1 MQDDKKDLNIS
12 TEELN
17 KLRQEVQSL
26 RTDIKNINVRFQQLQ
41 ESIDGQ
47 KLNHRLYFDNIEN
60 SLASLKIMLEDILSP
75 KISAI
80 EKSIAAESQNN
91 SIISK
96 NLSSLEELMRLIVA
110 NQMLNNVEIKKP
122 PKQEIF
128 VEEKPEKRIYSNG
141 EANIESFAGTKIRL
155 RLYSGCIERG
165 NTFTFYDNNY
175 IVRRLLNSLYKETDR
190 EVSPAYCYIEVID
203 FGGNLISSQS
213 FSVGETIKFY
223 RR

>member
-1 MQDDKKDLNIS
+1 MQNDIYEIKNRLSDIEKNLAS
-12 TEELN
+12 LEELMRLIVTN
-17 KLRQEVQSL
+17 QTSNNVE
-26 RTDIKNINVRFQQLQ
+26 IKNFNEHFQQLQ
-41 ESIDGQ
+41 KAID
-47 KLNHRLYFDNIEN
+47 
-60 SLASLKIMLEDILSP
+60 
-75 KISAI
+75 
-80 EKSIAAESQNN
+80 AESQNN

-96 NLSSLEELMRLIVA
+96 NISSLEELIRLIVA

-122 PKQEIF
+122 PKQEI
-128 VEEKPEKRIYSNG
+128 YYNG
-141 EANIESFAGTKIRL
+141 EANIVSVAGTEIRL
-155 RLYSGCIERG
+155 RLHSGCIERG

-203 FGGNLISSQS
+203 FGGSLISSQS

>member
-1 MQDDKKDLNIS
+1 MQNDIS
-12 TEELN
+12 EIKNRLSDIEKNLASLEELMRLIVTN
-17 KLRQEVQSL
+17 QTSNNVE
-26 RTDIKNINVRFQQLQ
+26 IKNFNEHFQQLQ
-41 ESIDGQ
+41 KAID
-47 KLNHRLYFDNIEN
+47 
-60 SLASLKIMLEDILSP
+60 
-75 KISAI
+75 
-80 EKSIAAESQNN
+80 AESQNN
-91 SIISK
+91 SLNNKTI
-96 NLSSLEELMRLIVA
+96 SSLEELMRLIVA

-203 FGGNLISSQS
+203 FGGSLISSQS